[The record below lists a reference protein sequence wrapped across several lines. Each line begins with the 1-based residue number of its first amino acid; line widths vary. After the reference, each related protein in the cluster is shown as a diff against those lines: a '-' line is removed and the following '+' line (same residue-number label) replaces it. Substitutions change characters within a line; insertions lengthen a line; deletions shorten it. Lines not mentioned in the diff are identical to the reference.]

1 MLVSCLMALSVMA
14 QNEHLKF
21 MGIPLTGTI
30 NSFQTKLAAKGINY
44 DKVASSQSQ
53 SGVRCFKG
61 VFSGENADIFV
72 FYNEKTKVVYRA
84 KAVIDYS
91 KEDLAKQ
98 GYSKFSSML
107 REKYITGDVLDSDHN
122 DYPAI
127 IIKVPD
133 SKLEFVIGY
142 ISLYLSK
149 PSYSFLDD
157 RYLHIDYEDFDN
169 SVSDKDK
176 NMDDL

>member
-1 MLVSCLMALSVMA
+1 MMVMSVMA

-30 NSFQTKLAAKGINY
+30 TTFQTKLAAKGISY
-44 DKVASSQSQ
+44 DKVASSQTE

-61 VFSGENADIFV
+61 VFSGEKANIYV
-72 FYNEKTKVVYRA
+72 YYNEKTKVVYRA
-84 KAVIDYS
+84 KAVIEYPT
-91 KEDLAKQ
+91 EDIAKQ
-98 GYSKFSSML
+98 NYSKFSSML
-107 REKYITGDVLDSDHN
+107 REKYITGDFVDSDHD

-127 IIKVPD
+127 IIRVPN
-133 SKLEFVIGY
+133 SKLEFYIGN
-142 ISLYLSK
+142 IALYLAK
-149 PSYSFLDD
+149 GSYSFLKE

-169 SVSDKDK
+169 SVSDMDN